1 MFYMNHLH
9 PVKSMVFYFMWQ
21 RLFYTRPLLLF
32 LRTCTSCASLLQFLS
47 TWIICT
53 QYSLCSSTS
62 LDDNFY
68 STFTAS
74 MQPPQSST
82 PTALHMPLYYSTC
95 LRDVYVTSAWRL
107 RYALLCHYVL
117 STTSAPRHWPI
128 MVETSARLHFTH
140 QTETSTFVYIYISR
154 TFSWLLQQNWQ
165 CSELPDPS
173 SFSIQTFFQD
183 YTLSTTSQLGTF
195 CEHFRE
201 HYNSASKHS
210 SVSPSPHSKF
220 S

>member
-1 MFYMNHLH
+1 
-9 PVKSMVFYFMWQ
+9 
-21 RLFYTRPLLLF
+21 
-32 LRTCTSCASLLQFLS
+32 
-47 TWIICT
+47 
-53 QYSLCSSTS
+53 
-62 LDDNFY
+62 
-68 STFTAS
+68 
-74 MQPPQSST
+74 MQPPPTVFYAYSMSMPMFTST
-82 PTALHMPLYYSTC
+82 SMLIWAPLYTPI
-95 LRDVYVTSAWRL
+95 LRL
-107 RYALLCHYVL
+107 RPSVPLL
-117 STTSAPRHWPI
+117 STSSAARHWPI

>member
-1 MFYMNHLH
+1 MCFSATVPVHVNHLH
-9 PVKSMVFYFMWQ
+9 PVQSLFFYFTWRQFLQYIYSQHAASTVFYA
-21 RLFYTRPLLLF
+21 YS
-32 LRTCTSCASLLQFLS
+32 TSYASLLQYLS
-47 TWIICT
+47 TWR
-53 QYSLCSSTS
+53 
-62 LDDNFY
+62 
-68 STFTAS
+68 
-74 MQPPQSST
+74 
-82 PTALHMPLYYSTC
+82 
-95 LRDVYVTSAWRL
+95 LRDVCVTSTVRPS
-107 RYALLCHYVL
+107 CHYVL